1 MQKVK
6 SLQDVFIAGSSHERP
21 HDKVQAAH
29 PFSPFYKISSE
40 PPLSNS
46 HSIIQTTSSKN
57 LTTNAIQNPL
67 TNTNQTKMATMKF
80 TKLPSQHVGNSIP
93 MPLFFTFTTT
103 TTTTPSSSANPR
115 VFNDLIMVNLAAST
129 LDSLN
134 AYITERFERNVYKFK
149 REQGGAAKRDI
160 YEVVGMRVV

>member
-1 MQKVK
+1 
-6 SLQDVFIAGSSHERP
+6 
-21 HDKVQAAH
+21 
-29 PFSPFYKISSE
+29 
-40 PPLSNS
+40 
-46 HSIIQTTSSKN
+46 
-57 LTTNAIQNPL
+57 
-67 TNTNQTKMATMKF
+67 MATMKF

-93 MPLFFTFTTT
+93 MPLFFTFTTTT

-160 YEVVGMRVV
+160 YEVVGMRVVWGQGEGEVELAEGNWGRIRERFARMLGADEGEGGSVLTGGVEVECRLAG